1 MRQSRALISEAL
13 SNLKNNM
20 ERTGDPLGLKN
31 TYWTDWAEGLNLPKE
46 GSIILF
52 TSRMYQMM
60 PYIMQTTDLIS
71 TFKPF
76 LVMKGL
82 SKVIQIGNRLAGE
95 KIIRLKAR
103 GAKEIKEKGAK
114 SLKGI
119 VAALKASGVH
129 PAYLYE
135 AEPYSGVL
143 LYDLGLIENIGCYI
157 KKVYELLKNHGV
169 EKVIA
174 TDPHTVYML
183 KVVYPKYIEGYDIEV
198 KHYLEILA
206 ENRDSLKKACDFIP
220 REQFVIHDSCIMTR
234 DLGIVERTR
243 EVSSSLGIA
252 LLEPENAKLNTVCCG
267 GPIEYAFADMSEK
280 ISTIR
285 IKELYGVTKNIVV
298 NCPICLINFSKYE
311 KQLGLKVLDMGELLF
326 EALKNQLESI
336 R

>member
-13 SNLKNNM
+13 RNLKNNI

-46 GSIILF
+46 GSTILF

-60 PYIMQTTDLIS
+60 PYIMQTTD
-71 TFKPF
+71 FKPF

-82 SKVIQIGNRLAGE
+82 KKVVRIGNRLAGE

-103 GAKEIKEKGAK
+103 GAKDIKEKGAK

-119 VAALKASGVH
+119 VAALKASGVD

-143 LYDLGLIENIGCYI
+143 LYDLGLDENIGSYI
-157 KKVYELLKNHGV
+157 KKVYELLKKHGV

-174 TDPHTVYML
+174 TDPHTAYML
-183 KVVYPKYIEGYDIEV
+183 KVVYPEYIEGYDIEV
-198 KHYLEILA
+198 KHYLEILS
-206 ENRDSLKKACDFIP
+206 ENKDSLEKACDFIP

-234 DLGIVERTR
+234 DLGIVEQTR
-243 EVSSSLGIA
+243 DVASSLGIA
-252 LLEPENAKLNTVCCG
+252 LLEPENTKLNTVCCG
-267 GPIEYAFADMSEK
+267 GPIEYAFADLSEK
-280 ISTIR
+280 ISAIR

-298 NCPICLINFSKYE
+298 NCPICLINLSKYE
-311 KQLGLKVLDMGELLF
+311 KQLGLRVLDMGELFF
-326 EALKNQLESI
+326 EALKNQSESI
-336 R
+336 Q